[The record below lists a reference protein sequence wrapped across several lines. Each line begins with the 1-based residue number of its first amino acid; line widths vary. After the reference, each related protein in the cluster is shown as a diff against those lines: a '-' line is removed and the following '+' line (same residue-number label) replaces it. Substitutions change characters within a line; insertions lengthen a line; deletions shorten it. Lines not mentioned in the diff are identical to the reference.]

1 MLIIS
6 KKKDYYDGVVTT
18 TGIDKSIVYNRNP
31 IIVNEKEYPI
41 EFTVKNWKDRNIYL
55 DIAYIK
61 INTDIEQYID
71 ICPFIVF
78 FCAETHIGFKLYK
91 KINHLI

>member
-78 FCAETHIGFKLYK
+78 FLCRNTYWF
-91 KINHLI
+91 